1 MWKTKMKVNKKTKN
15 KIIEFIREYIEIK
28 NSKDIDFSNDD
39 YDENDFDIME
49 SIRCIWF
56 HLQDIGFLLYKGN
69 KFDKLIDELW
79 K

>member
-1 MWKTKMKVNKKTKN
+1 MKVNKKTKN

-49 SIRCIWF
+49 SIRCI
-56 HLQDIGFLLYKGN
+56 
-69 KFDKLIDELW
+69 
-79 K
+79 